1 MTKIENIEDLKKKD
15 VNEVAETA
23 TETKE
28 EPNDFLNVEQ
38 RNEVVR
44 LMDKFM
50 GENDLNMIQ
59 GLLGCVD
66 LFSTIFA
73 TMLDEN
79 FTTKEERDASQERF
93 DDIRKNLTDVL
104 NNGQRKGTYMP
115 ETLLALLG
123 LIGESMGIVLSN
135 SELEEKA
142 SQE

>member
-1 MTKIENIEDLKKKD
+1 MTKIENIEDLKRKAE
-15 VNEVAETA
+15 NEVQETA
-23 TETKE
+23 TETTE
-28 EPNDFLNVEQ
+28 LNDFLNVEQ

-50 GENDLNMIQ
+50 GENDLNMVQ

-73 TMLDEN
+73 TMLEEN
-79 FTTKEERDASQERF
+79 FTTTDEKAASQARF
-93 DDIRKNLTDVL
+93 DDLRKNLTDVL
-104 NNGQRKGTYMP
+104 NDGQRKGTYMP

-135 SELEEKA
+135 SDLEEKA
-142 SQE
+142 TQE